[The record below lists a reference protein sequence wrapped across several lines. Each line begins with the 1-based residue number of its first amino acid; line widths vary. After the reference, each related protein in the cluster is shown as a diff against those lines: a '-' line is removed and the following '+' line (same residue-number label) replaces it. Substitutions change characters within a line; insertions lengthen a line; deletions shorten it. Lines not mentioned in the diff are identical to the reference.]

1 MAIRE
6 ITSKTMSC
14 LCAAAALMMGQAMA
28 QEAPIL
34 QIQNDLRFGGLEV
47 HEEQMF
53 DAPIDMALG
62 PEGRIYVLDSRD
74 NNIKVFASNGRFLTT
89 FSREG
94 SGPGEL
100 SRPWTLAFING
111 RLHVVDTGNG
121 RIQVF
126 SSEGSY
132 QRSYKMA
139 ADLGVGMSFAAD
151 GRLYINTQGFR
162 SPKLIR
168 VFDTQG
174 QKLQEFGDVEG
185 GSYEFFDFT
194 SIKGDIKKGRIPN
207 IFKND
212 VHPVVGS
219 DGTVWAVHRG
229 LPLIL
234 RYSQKGELL
243 SRHELDIKEYAAIHE
258 TFIEENRKIENVPNR
273 FFPLRY
279 VADVVVSARGD
290 LYVVLNLEA
299 SMTVLVFAHTDGSLL
314 KTLTGPADRI
324 SRIDF
329 DEQGRLYALGA
340 DSHYIYRFVLE

>member
-1 MAIRE
+1 MEIRK
-6 ITSKTMSC
+6 IIAQTMFC
-14 LCAAAALMMGQAMA
+14 LYAAAALMMGQAMA
-28 QEAPIL
+28 QEAPSL
-34 QIQNDLRFGGLEV
+34 QIQYDLRFGGLDV
-47 HEEQMF
+47 PEEQMF
-53 DAPIDMALG
+53 AAPIDMAVG
-62 PEGRIYVLDSRD
+62 PEGRVYVLDSRD
-74 NNIKVFASNGRFLTT
+74 NNIKVFASDGRFLTT

-132 QRSYKMA
+132 QRSYQMA
-139 ADLGVGMSFAAD
+139 ADLGVGMSFAPD
-151 GRLYINTQGFR
+151 GRLFINTRGFR

-174 QKLQEFGDVEG
+174 QRQQEFGDVQG
-185 GSYEFFDFT
+185 DSYEFFDFA
-194 SIKGDIKKGRIPN
+194 SIKNDIKKGRIPN

-212 VHPVVGS
+212 VHPVVGP

-234 RYSQKGELL
+234 RYSQEEELL
-243 SRHELDIKEYAAIHE
+243 SRHELDIKEYAAIHGS
-258 TFIEENRKIENVPNR
+258 FLEENKKIENEPSR

-279 VADVVVSARGD
+279 VTDVVVDALGD
-290 LYVVLNLEA
+290 LYVLLNLA
-299 SMTVLVFAHTDGSLL
+299 APMTVLVFAQDDGSLL
-314 KTLTGPADRI
+314 KTLVGPADRI
-324 SRIDF
+324 SRINF
-329 DEQGRLYALGA
+329 DQQGRLYALGA
-340 DSHYIYRFVLE
+340 DSHFIYRFSLD